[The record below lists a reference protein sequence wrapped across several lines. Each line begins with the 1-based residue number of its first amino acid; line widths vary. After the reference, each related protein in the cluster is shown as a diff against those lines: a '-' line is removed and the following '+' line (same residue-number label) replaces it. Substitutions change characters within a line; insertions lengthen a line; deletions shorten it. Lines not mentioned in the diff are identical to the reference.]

1 LKISCISHC
10 LFSLF
15 LLDLASVEI
24 DEKDIQL
31 LNAIGKGQFG
41 KVYRGLWKGSQ
52 VAVKEIEKGYGEPDL
67 SEFDICRQAKK
78 NRTLLH
84 A

>member
-1 LKISCISHC
+1 LKIYFSHSF
-10 LFSLF
+10 FSLF

-41 KVYRGLWKGSQ
+41 KVYRGLWKGLQ
-52 VAVKEIEKGYGEPDL
+52 VAVKEIEKGMGNQTCPKLTYAG
-67 SEFDICRQAKK
+67 K
-78 NRTLLH
+78 H